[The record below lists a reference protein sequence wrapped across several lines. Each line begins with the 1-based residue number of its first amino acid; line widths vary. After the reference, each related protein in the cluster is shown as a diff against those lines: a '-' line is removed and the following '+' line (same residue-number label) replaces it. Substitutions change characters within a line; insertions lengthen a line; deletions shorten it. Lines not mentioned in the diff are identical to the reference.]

1 MRSLVSLFGQS
12 PFGPLQAHM
21 EKVADC
27 AAEVPPLFHFLLQGD
42 LDKLLQQ
49 RDVVVELEGEADA
62 IKNELRDQLPRRM
75 FMPVDRR
82 DLLEILDLQ
91 DTIADVSEDIADLLT
106 ARTWIVPDTF
116 AAPMTR
122 LLEAAAACARAG
134 TEVIR
139 SLDEV
144 VNAGFGGPDRDRIR
158 KLIDEVLRLEDEA
171 DERESEMQH
180 LVFSSEDELGAV
192 GVVMWLKLLEL
203 VGDIADYSK
212 KASNRL
218 RLLVAS

>member
-12 PFGPLQAHM
+12 PFAPLQAHM

-27 AAEVPPLFHFLLQGD
+27 AAEVPPLFHFLLEGD
-42 LDKLLQQ
+42 LDKLLEQ
-49 RDVVVELEGEADA
+49 RDVVAELESEADA
-62 IKNELRDQLPRRM
+62 IKNALRNQLPRRI

-91 DTIADVSEDIADLLT
+91 DSIADVAEDIADLLT
-106 ARTWIVPDTF
+106 ARTWTVPDSF
-116 AAPMTR
+116 KGPMTR
-122 LLEAAAACARAG
+122 LLEASAACARAG
-134 TEVIR
+134 NNVMR

-144 VNAGFGGPDRDRIR
+144 VNSGFGTPDRDRIR
-158 KLIDEVLRLEDEA
+158 DLIEEVLRLEDEA
-171 DERESEMQH
+171 DDRESEMQH

-192 GVVMWLKLLEL
+192 GVVMWLRLLEL

-212 KASNRL
+212 KACNRL
-218 RLLVAS
+218 RLLVAT